1 MVGDCI
7 DIMITALEACV
18 DWTIQLFDKM
28 DASGYLV
35 AVFIL
40 TLTVSLILIPMR
52 GFRVGGGLADAA
64 SGAISSAEA
73 VKADVARQKREAA
86 GLASFRNDLRKR
98 NPSGYRTANNRHKDW

>member
-7 DIMITALEACV
+7 NIMITALEACV

-52 GFRVGGGLADAA
+52 GFRIGGPLTDAA
-64 SGAISSAEA
+64 SGAISSVKS
-73 VKADVARQKREAA
+73 VKADAVRQQRQAA
-86 GLASFRNDLRKR
+86 GRSTRKE
-98 NPSGYRTANNRHKDW
+98 